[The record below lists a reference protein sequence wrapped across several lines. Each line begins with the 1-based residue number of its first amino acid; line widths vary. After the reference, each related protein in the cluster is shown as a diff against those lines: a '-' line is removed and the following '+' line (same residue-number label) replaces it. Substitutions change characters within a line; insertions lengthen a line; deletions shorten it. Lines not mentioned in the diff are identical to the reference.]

1 MENRASNHRPH
12 PLTHSPAPDLPVDED
27 DDGAL
32 DILTDDLFAVLLRSE
47 RSCLIFRAVSFALS
61 WTWTVVVVVVVI
73 VVVIAVV
80 EVEVEVRMADVRGTT
95 SVLEGNRCTWRWL
108 RQQRSDDNRGNNNMP
123 GSICDRCSMLGAHR

>member
-1 MENRASNHRPH
+1 VLRRP
-12 PLTHSPAPDLPVDED
+12 
-27 DDGAL
+27 
-32 DILTDDLFAVLLRSE
+32 E
-47 RSCLIFRAVSFALS
+47 RSCLTFRAVSFALS
-61 WTWTVVVVVVVI
+61 CTWTVVVVVV